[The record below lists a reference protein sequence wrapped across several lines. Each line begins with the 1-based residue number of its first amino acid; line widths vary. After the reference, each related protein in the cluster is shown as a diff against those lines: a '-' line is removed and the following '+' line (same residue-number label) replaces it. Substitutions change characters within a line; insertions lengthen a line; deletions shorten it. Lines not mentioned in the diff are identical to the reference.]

1 MHLDYVPSDFS
12 ERKSTAL
19 LLLINFI
26 VWGALIAAWYYGGLA
41 AIWQADALKLSFLVI
56 AIYLLTA
63 WSSIVGWI
71 SDDLVET
78 IEGRLPMIAL
88 CGTVYGILI
97 VFSVLGQAKFSGA
110 GDFKALIGPLLSGG
124 GSAMWPTFLALAG
137 SNLLWLHLMIK
148 RGA

>member
-1 MHLDYVPSDFS
+1 MHLDYVPSDSS

-19 LLLINFI
+19 LLLINF
-26 VWGALIAAWYYGGLA
+26 VVLGALFAAWYYGGLA

-56 AIYLLTA
+56 AIYVLTGFA
-63 WSSIVGWI
+63 YTFGWI
-71 SDDLVET
+71 SDELTET
-78 IEGRLPMIAL
+78 VEGRLPMIAL

-97 VFSVLGQAKFSGA
+97 VFSVLGSAKFSGA